1 MFSVDEFVTA
11 APDARVALVAVAIV
25 LGWPSTRALSVGNI
39 ASQLGVSTATITL
52 ACVRFR
58 EMAGLGPSA

>member
-11 APDARVALVAVAIV
+11 APDARVARVAVAIV
-25 LGWPSTRALSVGNI
+25 LGWPSTRGLSVATLRVSW
-39 ASQLGVSTATITL
+39 ASARQ
-52 ACVRFR
+52 RFR